1 MFTDNNPLTY
11 VLSSAKLNPTGL
23 RWVGE
28 LVDFTFA
35 IRYPPNADADTLS
48 RASKDMGNYMKLC
61 TEETTQDELRTII
74 QTVHLQEQIK
84 VNWVSSLINDPSI
97 LNVDASRPPKRN
109 ESTFEVEDIRKAQ
122 IVDSIIGKVYSFIKV
137 NKQSTTSERARESTD
152 TELLLHECQRLSIGS
167 DGVLRRKRGT
177 HDQIILPTKY
187 HARVLRELYNNMGH
201 LGSDRVLHLARDRF
215 YWPRMQRDVEHYV
228 KNVCHCVKQKPPR
241 LKIRAPLQP
250 IITSSPF
257 ELVSI
262 DFVHLEKSSG
272 GFEYILVIVAHFT
285 RYAQAYP
292 TENKAGKTVAEKLYN
307 DFVLRFGFPAKFHH
321 DQGGEFENQ
330 LLGRLEQLCGVKHS
344 RTIPYHPQGNG
355 QVERFNRTLLDML

>member
-1 MFTDNNPLTY
+1 
-11 VLSSAKLNPTGL
+11 
-23 RWVGE
+23 
-28 LVDFTFA
+28 
-35 IRYPPNADADTLS
+35 
-48 RASKDMGNYMKLC
+48 MKLC

-74 QTVHLQEQIK
+74 HTVQLQEQRK

-109 ESTFEVEDIRKAQ
+109 ESRLEVEDIRKAQ
-122 IVDSIIGKVYSFIKV
+122 IVDSIIGKVYSFIKA
-137 NKQSTTSERARESTD
+137 NKRPTTRERARESTD
-152 TELLLHECQRLSIGS
+152 TQLLLHEWQRLSIGS

-177 HDQIILPTKY
+177 HDQIILPRKY
-187 HARVLRELYNNMGH
+187 HARVLRELHNNMGH

-228 KNVCHCVKQKPPR
+228 TNVCHCVKQKPPR

-272 GFEYILVIVAHFT
+272 GFEYILVIVDHFT

-292 TENKAGKTVAEKLYN
+292 TRNKAGETVAEKLYN

-344 RTIPYHPQGNG
+344 RTTPYHPQGNG
-355 QVERFNRTLLDML
+355 QVERFNRTLLDMLRTLPENQKSRWKDHVNKVVHAYNCTRNGTTGYSPFFLLFGRHPHYQSTFCFIPV